1 MSNVSESDIPEEF
14 DNMPIE
20 GPTVKAF
27 IELLAKI
34 AARAYRE
41 ELEKNNDEKEKKL
54 HWIEV
59 SILKCKNYRKFFCPR
74 QDFL

>member
-1 MSNVSESDIPEEF
+1 MNVSESDIPEEF

-41 ELEKNNDEKEKKL
+41 ELEKNNDNDEKEKKR
-54 HWIEV
+54 WVEV
-59 SILKCKNYRKFFCPR
+59 SIL
-74 QDFL
+74 

>member
-1 MSNVSESDIPEEF
+1 MSVVNESDIPEEF

-34 AARAYRE
+34 AARAHRE
-41 ELEKNNDEKEKKL
+41 KLDKDYDEKMENPEL
-54 HWIEV
+54 TA
-59 SILKCKNYRKFFCPR
+59 N
-74 QDFL
+74 

>member
-1 MSNVSESDIPEEF
+1 MNISESDIPEEF

-41 ELEKNNDEKEKKL
+41 ELEKNNDNDEKEKK
-54 HWIEV
+54 
-59 SILKCKNYRKFFCPR
+59 R
-74 QDFL
+74 